1 MRERLLSVEDVGVTY
16 QRRGA
21 LARARGREPASW
33 AVDGASLEVPA
44 GEAVAI
50 VGESGSGKSTLARA
64 IVGLVGVDRGRVVL
78 AGTAVSTRRTQAQRR
93 LVQLIFQDPYSSLN
107 PRMTVGDA
115 ISEAIRVNR
124 MREGAAVAQRT
135 RELLALVQLPSRFI
149 DVYPRHMSGGQR
161 QRASIARALA
171 TEPQL
176 LVADEAVSALDV
188 SVQAAIL
195 NLFADL
201 RAELGLTLL
210 MISHN
215 LAVIRHVSER
225 IVVMHRGQIVEA
237 GVTEAVVERPQHD
250 YTRTL
255 IASVPSLVPRARYP
269 TSPAT
274 APGGKAMTRAQPGRD

>member
-1 MRERLLSVEDVGVTY
+1 MIRWSPMPEPLLSVQDVGVTY
-16 QRRGA
+16 ERRG
-21 LARARGREPASW
+21 LLGRLRAESPSW
-33 AVDGASLEVPA
+33 AVDGATLEVA
-44 GEAVAI
+44 GGEAVAI
-50 VGESGSGKSTLARA
+50 VGESGSGKSTIARA
-64 IVGLVGVDRGRVVL
+64 IVGLVPVDRGRVVL
-78 AGTAVSTRRTQAQRR
+78 AGAVASTRRTREQRR

-124 MREGAAVAQRT
+124 MREGSAVAQRT

-149 DVYPRHMSGGQR
+149 DVHPRHMSGGQR

-171 TEPQL
+171 TEPRL
-176 LVADEAVSALDV
+176 LVADEPVSALDV

-201 RAELGLTLL
+201 RADLGLTLL
-210 MISHN
+210 VISHN
-215 LAVIRHVSER
+215 LAVVRHVSER
-225 IVVMHRGQIVEA
+225 IIVMHRGRIVEA
-237 GVTEAVVERPQHD
+237 GETEAVVEHPRHD

-255 IASVPSLVPRARYP
+255 IASVPSLMPRAPHP

-274 APGGKAMTRAQPGRD
+274 APGGKA